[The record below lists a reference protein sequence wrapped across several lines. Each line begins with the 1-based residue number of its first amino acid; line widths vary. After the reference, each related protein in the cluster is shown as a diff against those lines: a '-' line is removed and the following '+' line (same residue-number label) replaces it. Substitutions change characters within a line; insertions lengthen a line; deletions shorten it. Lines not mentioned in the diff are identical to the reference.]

1 MTEPAFEP
9 LERLNSVIVESTS
22 SEIQTLFP
30 PGRRAIPSESAP
42 MPGALMAPVTL
53 PEVIRPFVGL
63 IEMLSCQIDLAPL
76 SPTA

>member
-1 MTEPAFEP
+1 VTEPAFDP
-9 LERLNSVIVESTS
+9 VERLNSVMVEATS
-22 SEIQTLFP
+22 SEIQTLLP
-30 PGRRAIPSESAP
+30 PGRRVIPSESVP
-42 MPGALMAPVTL
+42 MPGALIPPVTL